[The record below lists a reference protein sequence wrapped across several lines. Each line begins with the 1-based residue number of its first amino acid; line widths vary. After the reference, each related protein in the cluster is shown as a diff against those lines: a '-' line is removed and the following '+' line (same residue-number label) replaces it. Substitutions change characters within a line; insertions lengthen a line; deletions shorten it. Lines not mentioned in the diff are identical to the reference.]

1 MVSAG
6 PGSAPD
12 RRNEM
17 AIADAKT
24 GHRRFYRA
32 RRGQVAYGYSI
43 GIVCL
48 EYYLPFI
55 PGDVGNASTY
65 DFPVLYQEVKGATF
79 DAIIARQDPAMAPL
93 VVEAAQELLRQGVR
107 AITSDCGY
115 FGAYQ
120 RQVAEAVSVPV
131 FLSSLMQAP
140 LALAMLAPDRRLAV
154 LVANGA
160 SLSDRVLERV
170 GIVDTSRI
178 VFRGLEDKTEFR
190 RTVLDECGTLDAD
203 AVEREVVDAALE
215 VQAEH
220 PEIGAVLLECSD
232 LPPYSA
238 AVQAATGLPV
248 FDWIGF
254 INYVHQAVDAKPY
267 TGSF

>member
-1 MVSAG
+1 V
-6 PGSAPD
+6 
-12 RRNEM
+12 
-17 AIADAKT
+17 AIADRPTAAGRT
-24 GHRRFYRA
+24 FRA
-32 RRGQVAYGYSI
+32 RRGQVAYGYSV

-48 EYYLPFI
+48 EYFLPFI

-65 DFPVLYQEVKGATF
+65 DFPVLYREVKGATF
-79 DAIIARQDPAMAPL
+79 EAVIVRQDPAMLP
-93 VVEAAQELLRQGVR
+93 VVLEAAEDLVRQGAKAV
-107 AITSDCGY
+107 TSDCGY

-120 RQVAEAVSVPV
+120 REVAEALPVPV
-131 FLSSLMQAP
+131 FLSSLMQVP
-140 LALAMLAPDRRLAV
+140 FILSMLGPSRKVAA

-160 SLSDRVLERV
+160 SLSDRVLDAL
-170 GIVDTSRI
+170 GIADRSRI

-190 RTVLDECGTLDAD
+190 RTVLDECGTLDVD
-203 AVEREVVDAALE
+203 AVEQEVVEAALE

-220 PEIGAVLLECSD
+220 PDVGALLLECSD

-254 INYVHQAVDAKPY
+254 IKYVHQAVVAKPY
-267 TGSF
+267 SGIF

>member
-1 MVSAG
+1 MVSVSRG
-6 PGSAPD
+6 
-12 RRNEM
+12 
-17 AIADAKT
+17 
-24 GHRRFYRA
+24 RFYRA

-48 EYYLPFI
+48 EYFLPFI

-65 DFPVLYQEVKGATF
+65 DFPVLYREVEGATF
-79 DAIIARQDPAMAPL
+79 DAIIQRQDPAMVPPI
-93 VVEAAQELLRQGVR
+93 VEAAQELVRQGAK

-120 RQVAEAVSVPV
+120 LEVARAVPVPV
-131 FLSSLMQAP
+131 FLSSLLQAP
-140 LALAMLAPDRRLAV
+140 LALTMLAPEQRLAV

-160 SLSDRVLERV
+160 SLSDRLLERI

-178 VFRGLEDKTEFR
+178 VFRGLEDKPEFR
-190 RTVLDECGTLDAD
+190 KTVLDECGTLDAD
-203 AVEREVVDAALE
+203 LVEQEVVDAALE
-215 VQAEH
+215 VQSKH
-220 PEIGAVLLECSD
+220 PEVGAILLECSD

-254 INYVHQAVDAKPY
+254 INYVHQAVNARPY
-267 TGSF
+267 TGFF

>member
-1 MVSAG
+1 
-6 PGSAPD
+6 
-12 RRNEM
+12 M
-17 AIADAKT
+17 AMADEQT
-24 GHRRFYRA
+24 RGRFFRA
-32 RRGQVAYGYSI
+32 RRGQVAYGYSV

-65 DFPVLYQEVKGATF
+65 DFPVLYREVKGATF
-79 DAIIARQDPAMAPL
+79 DAIIVRQDPAMAPL
-93 VVEAAQELLRQGVR
+93 IVEAAQELVRQGVK
-107 AITSDCGY
+107 AVTSDCGY

-120 RQVAEAVSVPV
+120 SEVADSVPVPV

-140 LALAMLAPDRRLAV
+140 LILSTLGPSRKLGV

-160 SLSDRVLERV
+160 SLRDEFLDRL
-170 GIVDTSRI
+170 GIVDRSRI

-190 RTVLDECGTLDAD
+190 RTVLDECGTLDVD
-203 AVEREVVDAALE
+203 AVEQEVVDAALE
-215 VQAEH
+215 VQADH
-220 PEIGAVLLECSD
+220 PELGAVLLECSD

-238 AVQAATGLPV
+238 AVQAATGLPI

-254 INYVHQAVDAKPY
+254 INYVQQAVNAKPY
-267 TGSF
+267 TGIF

>member
-1 MVSAG
+1 VVSVSRG
-6 PGSAPD
+6 
-12 RRNEM
+12 
-17 AIADAKT
+17 
-24 GHRRFYRA
+24 RFYRA

-48 EYYLPFI
+48 EYFLPFI

-65 DFPVLYQEVKGATF
+65 DFPVLYREVEGATF
-79 DAIIARQDPAMAPL
+79 DAIIQRQDPAMVPPI
-93 VVEAAQELLRQGVR
+93 VEAARELARQG
-107 AITSDCGY
+107 AKAMTSDCGY

-120 RQVAEAVSVPV
+120 REVACAVPFPV
-131 FLSSLMQAP
+131 SLSSLLQAP
-140 LALAMLAPDRRLAV
+140 LALTMLAPEQRLAV

-160 SLSDRVLERV
+160 SLSDRLLERI

-178 VFRGLEDKTEFR
+178 VFRGLEDKPEFR
-190 RTVLDECGTLDAD
+190 KTVLDECGTLDAD
-203 AVEREVVDAALE
+203 LVEQEVVDAALE
-215 VQAEH
+215 VQSKH
-220 PEIGAVLLECSD
+220 PEVGAILLECSD

-254 INYVHQAVDAKPY
+254 INYVHQAVNAKPY
-267 TGSF
+267 TGFF

>member
-1 MVSAG
+1 
-6 PGSAPD
+6 
-12 RRNEM
+12 M
-17 AIADAKT
+17 AIADEKT
-24 GHRRFYRA
+24 RGRFFRA

-65 DFPVLYQEVKGATF
+65 DFPVLYREVKGATF
-79 DAIIARQDPAMAPL
+79 EAIIVRQDPAMLPL
-93 VVEAAQELLRQGVR
+93 IVEAAQDLVRQGVR
-107 AITSDCGY
+107 AVTSDCGY

-120 RQVAEAVSVPV
+120 REVADAVPVPV

-140 LALAMLAPDRRLAV
+140 LVLSMLGPEQKLAA

-160 SLSDRVLERV
+160 TLSDRVLERIGV
-170 GIVDTSRI
+170 LDTSRI
-178 VFRGLEDKTEFR
+178 VFRGLEDKAEFR
-190 RTVLDECGTLDAD
+190 RTVLDECGTLDVD
-203 AVEREVVDAALE
+203 AVEQEVVDAALE
-215 VQAEH
+215 VQTEH
-220 PEIGAVLLECSD
+220 PELGAILLECSD

-254 INYVHQAVDAKPY
+254 INYVQQAVNARPY
-267 TGSF
+267 TGIF

>member
-1 MVSAG
+1 
-6 PGSAPD
+6 
-12 RRNEM
+12 M
-17 AIADAKT
+17 AIADRTAGGKT
-24 GHRRFYRA
+24 YRA
-32 RRGQVAYGYSI
+32 RRGQVAYGYSV

-48 EYYLPFI
+48 EYFLPFI

-65 DFPVLYQEVKGATF
+65 DFPVLYREVKGATF
-79 DAIIARQDPAMAPL
+79 EAIIQRQDPGMAPIVL
-93 VVEAAQELLRQGVR
+93 EAAADLVRQGAKAV
-107 AITSDCGY
+107 TSDCGY

-120 RQVAEAVSVPV
+120 RDVADSLPVPV

-140 LALAMLAPDRRLAV
+140 FILSMLGPRRKLAA

-160 SLSDRVLERV
+160 SLSERVLDAL
-170 GIVDTSRI
+170 GIHDRSRI

-190 RTVLDECGTLDAD
+190 RTVLDECGTLDVD
-203 AVEREVVDAALE
+203 AVEQEVVEAALE

-220 PEIGAVLLECSD
+220 PELGAILLECSD

-254 INYVHQAVDAKPY
+254 INYVHQAVVAKPY
-267 TGSF
+267 TGIF

>member
-1 MVSAG
+1 
-6 PGSAPD
+6 
-12 RRNEM
+12 M
-17 AIADAKT
+17 AIADERT
-24 GHRRFYRA
+24 SGRFYRA
-32 RRGQVAYGYSI
+32 RRGQVAYGYSV

-65 DFPVLYQEVKGATF
+65 EFPVLYREVKGATF
-79 DAIIARQDPAMAPL
+79 EAIIQRQDPAMLPL
-93 VVEAAQELLRQGVR
+93 IVEAAQELARQGAK

-120 RQVAEAVSVPV
+120 REVAQAVDVPV
-131 FLSSLMQAP
+131 FMSSLLQAP
-140 LALAMLAPDRRLAV
+140 LVLTMLAPEQRLAV

-160 SLSDRVLERV
+160 SLGEPFLEKV
-170 GIVDTSRI
+170 GIVDASRI
-178 VFRGLEDKTEFR
+178 VFRGLEDKPEFR
-190 RTVLDECGTLDAD
+190 KTVLDECGTLDAD
-203 AVEREVVDAALE
+203 LVEREVVDAALE

-220 PEIGAVLLECSD
+220 PEVGAVLLECSD

-254 INYVHQAVDAKPY
+254 INYVHQAVNAKPY
-267 TGSF
+267 TGIF

>member
-1 MVSAG
+1 
-6 PGSAPD
+6 
-12 RRNEM
+12 M
-17 AIADAKT
+17 AIADERT
-24 GHRRFYRA
+24 GSRFYRA
-32 RRGQVAYGYSI
+32 RRGQVAYGYSV

-65 DFPVLYQEVKGATF
+65 DFPVLYREVKGATF
-79 DAIIARQDPAMAPL
+79 EAIIVRQDPAMLPL
-93 VVEAAQELLRQGVR
+93 IVEAAQDLVRQGVK
-107 AITSDCGY
+107 AVTSDCGY

-120 RQVAEAVSVPV
+120 REVAAAVPVPV

-140 LALAMLAPDRRLAV
+140 LVLSTLGQERKLAA

-160 SLSDRVLERV
+160 TLSDRVLERI

-178 VFRGLEDKTEFR
+178 VFRGLEDKPEFR
-190 RTVLDECGTLDAD
+190 KTVLDECGTLDVD
-203 AVEREVVDAALE
+203 AVEQEVVDAALE

-220 PEIGAVLLECSD
+220 PELGAILLECSD

-254 INYVHQAVDAKPY
+254 IKYVHHAVNARPY
-267 TGSF
+267 TGIF

>member
-1 MVSAG
+1 
-6 PGSAPD
+6 
-12 RRNEM
+12 M
-17 AIADAKT
+17 AIADDETT
-24 GHRRFYRA
+24 GRRIYHA
-32 RRGQVAYGYSI
+32 RRGQVAYGYSV
-43 GIVCL
+43 GIICL

-65 DFPVLYQEVKGATF
+65 DFPVMYREVKGATF
-79 DAIIARQDPAMAPL
+79 DAIIVRQDPAMAPL
-93 VVEAAQELLRQGVR
+93 IIEAAEELVRQGVK
-107 AITSDCGY
+107 AVTSDCGY

-120 RQVAEAVSVPV
+120 REVADAVPVPV

-140 LALAMLAPDRRLAV
+140 FILSMLGPDRKVAV

-160 SLSDRVLERV
+160 SLSDRVLERI

-190 RTVLDECGTLDAD
+190 RTVLDECGTLDVD
-203 AVEREVVDAALE
+203 AVEREVVEAALE

-254 INYVHQAVDAKPY
+254 INYVHQAVEAKPY
-267 TGSF
+267 TGSL

>member
-1 MVSAG
+1 MVT
-6 PGSAPD
+6 
-12 RRNEM
+12 RRV
-17 AIADAKT
+17 
-24 GHRRFYRA
+24 FQA
-32 RRGQVAYGYSI
+32 RRGQVAYGYSV

-48 EYYLPFI
+48 EYFLPFI

-65 DFPVLYQEVKGATF
+65 AFPVMYREVKGATF
-79 DAIIARQDPAMAPL
+79 DAIIVRQDPAMLPL
-93 VVEAAQELLRQGVR
+93 IVEAAEELVSQGCK

-120 RQVAEAVSVPV
+120 REVATAVPVPV
-131 FLSSLMQAP
+131 FMSSLMQVP
-140 LALAMLAPDRRLAV
+140 FILSMLAPGQKVAA

-160 SLSDRVLERV
+160 SLSDRFLDQLSLRRDADRV
-170 GIVDTSRI
+170 
-178 VFRGLEDKTEFR
+178 VFRGLEDKPEFR
-190 RTVLDECGTLDAD
+190 ATVLDECGTLDVE
-203 AVEREVVDAALE
+203 AVEQEVVDAALE
-215 VQAEH
+215 VQEQY
-220 PEIGAVLLECSD
+220 PEVGAILLECSD